1 MYAVNTYEE
10 IVAQEKAL
18 NERHIVVFL
27 FVRPSLPGAKE
38 VIAEFDYLHVN
49 SRRYC
54 SIYAVGYSKS
64 RGELK
69 NPQEVAG
76 VKGDIWYY
84 SNAAFVDFK
93 EKLKNRIKW
102 KYGGEIELLIL
113 QSNPGLR
120 DFLDFRNYLA
130 IDVNEGIKKEY
141 IDSFPKFMEALIDSS
156 RSEICAADALSRM
169 QRGKYDIRRILET
182 ALGEIKAVPAPVKKI
197 VKDRLFFRTSR
208 SYSDKIG

>member
-10 IVAQEKAL
+10 IIASEKAL

-27 FVRPSLPGAKE
+27 FVRPSLPGAKD

-49 SRRYC
+49 SSRYC
-54 SIYAVGYSKS
+54 SIYAVGYSHDK
-64 RGELK
+64 ENLT
-69 NPQEVAG
+69 NPQEVVG
-76 VKGDIWYY
+76 VNGDKWYY
-84 SNAAFVDFK
+84 SSTAFVDFK

-113 QSNPGLR
+113 QSNPDIR

-130 IDVNEGIKKEY
+130 VDVNEGIKKEY

-156 RSEICAADALSRM
+156 RSEVHAAAALNRV
-169 QRGKYDIRRILET
+169 QRDKYDIRKILET
-182 ALGEIKAVPAPVKKI
+182 AIGEIKAVPTPVKKI
-197 VKDRLFFRTSR
+197 IKDRLFFRTSR
-208 SYSDKIG
+208 SYADKTG

>member
-27 FVRPSLPGAKE
+27 FVRPSLPGSGD

-64 RGELK
+64 RGQCE

-76 VKGDIWYY
+76 VKGDKWYY

-113 QSNPGLR
+113 QSNPDFR

-130 IDVNEGIKKEY
+130 VDVNEGIKKEY

-156 RSEICAADALSRM
+156 RSEVRAADALRQV
-169 QRGKYDIRRILET
+169 QRGKYDIRKIMET
-182 ALGEIKAVPAPVKKI
+182 AIGEIKAVPTPVKKI

-208 SYSDKIG
+208 SYTDQTG